1 MEISRR
7 DFIHIAAISGLG
19 AATAANAETRTPS
32 QISLKDIYAFKAKG
46 NFSLLHMCDLHAH
59 IKPLYW
65 REPSTLISAPK
76 IVGTPGFLCGEAFAK
91 HLKSALNEVN
101 EIQEKSEV
109 AVADMATGQVKDLHQ
124 AALAIGKAE
133 TSMKLMLEIRNKA
146 LNAYKELGRT
156 QL

>member
-1 MEISRR
+1 MSEFGKI
-7 DFIHIAAISGLG
+7 DGLSGTS
-19 AATAANAETRTPS
+19 TAEF
-32 QISLKDIYAFKAKG
+32 LKQKG
-46 NFSLLHMCDLHAH
+46 KVEA
-59 IKPLYW
+59 
-65 REPSTLISAPK
+65 
-76 IVGTPGFLCGEAFAK
+76 GGEAFAK
-91 HLKSALNEVN
+91 HLKSAVAEVN
-101 EIQEKSEV
+101 KIQEKSEV